1 MAPELTLPTLQSTL
15 DRLSEGQ
22 QVTLAR
28 SQADRLFGLN
38 DVGSTRMAR
47 FASGHDCIIVH
58 ADSCVVFEKR
68 S

>member
-1 MAPELTLPTLQSTL
+1 MTPELTLPGLQSTL
-15 DRLSEGQ
+15 DSLSEGQ

-28 SQADRLFGLN
+28 TQADRLFGLN

-47 FASGHDCIIVH
+47 FAVGHHCIVVH